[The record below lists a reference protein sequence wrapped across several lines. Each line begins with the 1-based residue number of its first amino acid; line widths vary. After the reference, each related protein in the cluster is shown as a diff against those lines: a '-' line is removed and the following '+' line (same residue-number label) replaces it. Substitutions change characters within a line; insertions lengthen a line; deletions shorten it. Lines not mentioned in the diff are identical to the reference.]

1 MIGLFF
7 KNKKNLIY
15 SILFLSFMAQ
25 SSNMSKHNIPSAIFN
40 YPDDFLSALSIPM
53 PKNEHEY
60 FELVNK
66 ADAGDPEANW
76 MLAAIQHTVG
86 HHQEASERY
95 HLSISRN
102 DKFNLKS
109 MVNLGF
115 ILEKENKF
123 AEARSL
129 FEQAGES
136 GYFEGYNAIG
146 TNYLNGTGVK
156 QDFNKA
162 KEYYKKASQI
172 GCNECTYLI
181 NNWNDVVKLK
191 KSGK

>member
-1 MIGLFF
+1 MI
-7 KNKKNLIY
+7 
-15 SILFLSFMAQ
+15 
-25 SSNMSKHNIPSAIFN
+25 KHNIPSAIFN
-40 YPDDFLSALSIPM
+40 YPDDFLPELSIPM
-53 PKNEHEY
+53 PKNENEY

-66 ADAGDPEANW
+66 ANAGDPEANW

-86 HHQEASERY
+86 NHQEASERY

-102 DKFNLKS
+102 DKFKLKS
-109 MVNLGF
+109 MINLGF

-123 AEARSL
+123 SEARSL
-129 FEQAGES
+129 FEQAGEN
-136 GYFEGYNAIG
+136 GHFEGYRTIG
-146 TNYLNGTGVK
+146 TNYLNGIGVK
-156 QDFNKA
+156 QDFDKA

-172 GCNECTYLI
+172 GCNECTYFI